1 VGFIYDLP
9 LWIVGLALVLVMCG
23 LAALG
28 LRLARSRVLPRLQIA
43 EEDAHFSSTVVHSI
57 MVFYALAVAMIAITV
72 WETYDAAG
80 KIVSSEASALAT
92 LYRDVSAY
100 PEPMRAQL
108 QGTLRE
114 YTDSVIKEAWPEQHK
129 GRVPEGGVE
138 RIDRFQE
145 TLTAFEPGSDGQAA
159 LHVETLRAFNHMVEA
174 RRMRL
179 DAVQTALPA
188 LLWTVIFL
196 GAALGN
202 RRLVFL
208 QGARPAP
215 AHVPGRSVDGF
226 LCAGDLRRLR
236 VRPPVPRGHGHQ
248 VRALP
253 AGLRAT
259 DEALTCA
266 WAAQL

>member
-80 KIVSSEASALAT
+80 KIVSSEASAIAT

-196 GAALGN
+196 GAALGI
-202 RRLVFL
+202 
-208 QGARPAP
+208 
-215 AHVPGRSVDGF
+215 
-226 LCAGDLRRLR
+226 AGSYFFR
-236 VRPPVPRGHGHQ
+236 VRDPRLHTFL
-248 VRALP
+248 VVLLTAFFALVIFVVFAFDRP
-253 AGLRAT
+253 FRG
-259 DEALTCA
+259 DMGIKSEPY
-266 WAAQL
+266 QLVYEQLMRR